1 MNKPT
6 PGKWR
11 ISPYYP
17 GDIIAD
23 NPQSRYPLVVAECP
37 LADDAN
43 FIMAMG
49 EACYLVNPSNP
60 LAVAEALPEL
70 VKASAGLLAFI
81 RERFP
86 KDFEEGGSGYTCPH
100 HRAIAAAIAK
110 LEAKP

>member
-23 NPQSRYPLVVAECP
+23 NPQSRYPLVVAVCP

-70 VKASAGLLAFI
+70 VEAC
-81 RERFP
+81 REL
-86 KDFEEGGSGYTCPH
+86 
-100 HRAIAAAIAK
+100 IAAIDAGIQSRTLLECEGKPGSVMSRIRAALAK
-110 LEAKP
+110 IEVKP

>member
-1 MNKPT
+1 MNKTT
-6 PGKWR
+6 PGPWR

-70 VKASAGLLAFI
+70 VNVLLRIANEAWPSAVTENCMRTIA
-81 RERFP
+81 
-86 KDFEEGGSGYTCPH
+86 
-100 HRAIAAAIAK
+100 RAALAK
-110 LEAKP
+110 LEAKL

>member
-23 NPQSRYPLVVAECP
+23 NPQSRYPLVVAVCP

-70 VKASAGLLAFI
+70 LEV
-81 RERFP
+81 
-86 KDFEEGGSGYTCPH
+86 FEEMMKKPGQAHPGTALWG
-100 HRAIAAAIAK
+100 RAIDALAK

>member
-11 ISPYYP
+11 ISPYYS

-60 LAVAEALPEL
+60 LAVAEALPEIVESL
-70 VKASAGLLAFI
+70 RRILAILDALISTDAPMECPEVQTIFKA
-81 RERFP
+81 
-86 KDFEEGGSGYTCPH
+86 
-100 HRAIAAAIAK
+100 RAALAK